1 MIDFNTLLNVSTM
14 GGEALR
20 IEGDRTTG
28 ESSVTPLL
36 TSAAARAHAGTP
48 EAPTMVAAMTAE
60 VAADQH
66 SMLDKQIADLD
77 AQLNAQTFDPST
89 GTATGY
95 KVAEGTRE
103 RELLQLQRQSKHNAL
118 QYLGHRALEQLPKRA
133 ERLGAADDA
142 LLAAAQREQ
151 NIATLAESQDSS
163 GKAIGRAAATKL
175 IDAAAQRA
183 LADRLVRG
191 N

>member
-1 MIDFNTLLNVSTM
+1 MIDFNSLLPGMDSD
-14 GGEALR
+14 ALR

-28 ESSVTPLL
+28 ETSVTQLA
-36 TSAAARAHAGTP
+36 TSAAARAHAGTL
-48 EAPTMVAAMTAE
+48 EAPTTVAAMTAE
-60 VAADQH
+60 VATDQH

-89 GTATGY
+89 GKPTGY
-95 KVAEGTRE
+95 KVAEATRE

-118 QYLGHRALEQLPKRA
+118 QYLACRALEQLPKRA
-133 ERLGAADDA
+133 ETNGSADDS
-142 LLAAAQREQ
+142 LVAAAQRER
-151 NIATLAESQDSS
+151 NIAKLADTQDSS
-163 GKAIGRAAATKL
+163 GKPIGRAAATKL

-183 LADRLVRG
+183 LADKLVRG

>member
-1 MIDFNTLLNVSTM
+1 MIEFNTLLNVSTM
-14 GGEALR
+14 GGDGLR
-20 IEGDRTTG
+20 IEDDRTTG
-28 ESSVTPLL
+28 ESSVTQLSP
-36 TSAAARAHAGTP
+36 SANQRTHAGTP

-60 VAADQH
+60 VATDQH
-66 SMLDKQIADLD
+66 KMLDSQISDLD
-77 AQLNAQTFDPST
+77 AQLNAQSFDANT
-89 GTATGY
+89 GKSMGY
-95 KVAEGTRE
+95 KVAEGSRE

-118 QYLGHRALEQLPKRA
+118 QYLAVRAVEQLPKRA

-191 N
+191 